1 MVRKRNSVCGGKA
14 MYQVIKRDGKSVD
27 FDLAK
32 IGHAVALA
40 FDACNKQYN
49 SDF

>member
-1 MVRKRNSVCGGKA
+1 
-14 MYQVIKRDGKSVD
+14 MYKVIKRDGKTVE

-32 IGHAVALA
+32 ISNAVALA

-49 SDF
+49 QDIYFYIFQFS